1 MIALWVF
8 LASLFDKYIQ
18 LKIMAEPDSLCTI
31 KSLSDL
37 KLEDAVRCRLEDSK
51 ELNILIVGCYQVG
64 KSTLINS
71 LFYKKGEEY
80 IKRAKQGSGRACTK
94 DVTLYP
100 LEIDG
105 VSFNIYDSPGL
116 QDENGDKKYLKLIAE
131 VCPNI
136 HLIIYCKKM
145 GEPMRPAEKAALKNL
160 NLAFGSSI
168 WNNAIIAL
176 TFANY
181 CDPPD
186 PDTNVIEYFEKQKET
201 NIEEFKTAF
210 KKFSIEKEL
219 FEDLKTRIYPV
230 GSAKVLKLPGMGED
244 EDWRVGFWRRC
255 LDACN
260 EEARGAILKL
270 AWNDPH
276 ILFRVVSAF
285 CEAKGVGAS
294 VLGGAATLATIKV
307 TATGIIIP
315 FAVSGLLCLCIG
327 TILGVKASTALKV
340 KEK

>member
-1 MIALWVF
+1 MF
-8 LASLFDKYIQ
+8 LAGLFDKYIL
-18 LKIMAEPDSLCTI
+18 LKIMAEREIEEKRESDELCI
-31 KSLSDL
+31 QIESLSDL
-37 KLEDAVRCRLEDSK
+37 KMEDAVRCELEASK
-51 ELNILIVGCYQVG
+51 DLNILIVGRFQVG

-71 LFYKKGEEY
+71 LFFKKGERY
-80 IKRAKQGSGRACTK
+80 IKRAEEGSGRACTK
-94 DVTLYP
+94 DVTPYTLK
-100 LEIDG
+100 IGG

-116 QDENGDKKYLKLIAE
+116 QDEKGDMKYLQLIAKE
-131 VCPNI
+131 CPSI

-181 CDPPD
+181 YDPPD
-186 PDTNVIEYFEKQKET
+186 PDTNVIEFFEKQKET
-201 NIEEFKTAF
+201 NVEEFKAAF
-210 KKFSIEKEL
+210 EEFSIKKEL

-230 GSAKVLKLPGMGED
+230 GSAKVLQLPGMGED

-260 EEARGAILKL
+260 QEARGAMLKL

-276 ILFRVVSAF
+276 FLIRVVLAF
-285 CEAKGVGAS
+285 CTAKGVGAS
-294 VLGGAATLATIKV
+294 ILGGAAIKV
-307 TATGIIIP
+307 TTTGIIIP
-315 FAVSGLLCLCIG
+315 IAVSSLLGVCIG
-327 TILGVKASTALKV
+327 TILGVKASTAPTA